1 MSIVFDFFRGVLL
14 RSKKYS
20 LLPRI
25 SKIVSFLFCF
35 LKKIIW
41 EKCRFFLEKPWT
53 NPFAKCR
60 FFGLFQNFTLI
71 SGLKSIVFFS
81 KYQKTFFPG
90 FLYLKK
96 NMKKGSIFWKKRGL
110 TLLKNLDFLDC
121 FETSLLRSKKCSL
134 LFRISKNVSFWV
146 SLLKKN
152 ILEKGRFF
160 YKNHGLT
167 PLQNVTFQV

>member
-96 NMKKGSIFWKKRGL
+96 KYEER
-110 TLLKNLDFLDC
+110 LDFLKETRINS
-121 FETSLLRSKKCSL
+121 FEKS
-134 LFRISKNVSFWV
+134 
-146 SLLKKN
+146 
-152 ILEKGRFF
+152 RFF
-160 YKNHGLT
+160 GLFW
-167 PLQNVTFQV
+167 NFTFKI